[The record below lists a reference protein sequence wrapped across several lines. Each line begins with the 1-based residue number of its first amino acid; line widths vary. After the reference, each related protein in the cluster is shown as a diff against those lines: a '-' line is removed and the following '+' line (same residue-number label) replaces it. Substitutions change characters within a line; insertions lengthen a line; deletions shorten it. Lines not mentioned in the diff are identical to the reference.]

1 MPNHYFQFKKFKI
14 EQGKS
19 PMKVCTDSCLFGAWM
34 ADKIEKKI
42 IQPAKILDIGSGT
55 GLLSL
60 MVAQKFAGKI
70 DAIEINENSFSLI
83 MENFM
88 QSPWDMRLCA
98 FHGDIKNWNSS
109 EKYDF
114 IISNPPFFEHD
125 LLSPDH
131 DRSQTKHSTSLTLEA
146 LLISIK
152 NRLTPHG
159 YFALL
164 LPFHRVQYVKKL
176 AGEKKFH
183 LQEELLIKQT
193 PRHSYFRSIILF
205 GSEPV
210 SAICDELII
219 KGNDGNYTEPFENVL
234 RDYYLNL

>member
-1 MPNHYFQFKKFKI
+1 
-14 EQGKS
+14 
-19 PMKVCTDSCLFGAWM
+19 MKVCTDSCLFGAWV
-34 ADKIEKKI
+34 ANKIEKHAHH
-42 IQPAKILDIGSGT
+42 PDTILDIGSGT

-60 MVAQKFAGKI
+60 MVAQKFDGRL
-70 DAIEINENSFSLI
+70 DAIEINENSFSQT

-88 QSPWDMRLCA
+88 QSPWDMHLRA

-131 DRSQTKHSTSLTLEA
+131 DRSQTKHAATLSLEELLE
-146 LLISIK
+146 SIK
-152 NRLTPHG
+152 NLLKAHG
-159 YFALL
+159 HFALL
-164 LPFHRVQYVKKL
+164 LPFHRVQYLKNL
-176 AGEKKFH
+176 AGEKKFY

-193 PRHSYFRSIILF
+193 SRHSYFRGILLF

-210 SAICDELII
+210 SIIHDELII
-219 KGNDGNYTEPFENVL
+219 KGNDGNYSEPFENLL